1 MTELEEPIGFE
12 ESELEE
18 SKEEEKKQNTL
29 TNILRWIYR
38 NVRFLLIP
46 GSRLKELS
54 KRELEYEKTIS
65 KRKFI
70 RRLKSVLTIVGISI
84 IFLVLTF
91 AVFGHWIA
99 PYSFESQTMG
109 LFPGPYSPPSPEHLL
124 GTTNLGRDVLSR
136 IIYGARAS
144 LIIAFPAVGVSLII
158 GIFLGTVAG
167 YFSGWIDMIV
177 MRIMDVLLSF
187 PGLILALV
195 FVAII
200 GQRIEAFMFAFGIL
214 GVPSYSR
221 LIRASVLQAKELPYV
236 QAAKVVGANNRRVMF
251 KHILPN
257 VINPIIISVTF
268 DIGAVILNLAGL
280 AFLGYTDPRLIDW
293 GKEIW
298 ISMNRLFDAP
308 WAVFWPGLMIL
319 ISVLGFMLL
328 GDGLRDALDPRLRN
342 I

>member
-1 MTELEEPIGFE
+1 MTELEETIEFKEIETE
-12 ESELEE
+12 ESR
-18 SKEEEKKQNTL
+18 EEEEKQNTL
-29 TNILRWIYR
+29 IIILRWIFK
-38 NVRFLLIP
+38 NIKFLFVP
-46 GSRLKELS
+46 GSRLEELS
-54 KRELEYEKTIS
+54 KREFEYEKTIS

-70 RRLKSVLTIVGISI
+70 RRLKSFLTLVGIII
-84 IFLVLTF
+84 IFVVITF
-91 AVFGHWIA
+91 AIFGQWIA

-109 LFPGPYSPPSPEHLL
+109 MFLGSYEPPSPEHLL
-124 GTTNLGRDVLSR
+124 GTTSLGRDVLSR

-144 LIIAFPAVGVSLII
+144 LVIAFPAVGFSVIV
-158 GIFLGTVAG
+158 GILLGTMAG
-167 YFSGWIDMIV
+167 YFGSWLDLIL

-200 GQRIEAFMFAFGIL
+200 GQRIEAFMFAFGII
-214 GVPSYSR
+214 GVPSYAR

-236 QAAKVVGANNRRVMF
+236 QAAKVVGANNRRIMF
-251 KHILPN
+251 KHIIPN

-268 DIGAVILNLAGL
+268 DIGSVILNLAGL
-280 AFLGYTDPRLIDW
+280 AFLGFTDPGLIDW

-298 ISMNRLFDAP
+298 ISMARLFDAP

-319 ISVLGFMLL
+319 ITVLGFMLL

>member
-1 MTELEEPIGFE
+1 M
-12 ESELEE
+12 
-18 SKEEEKKQNTL
+18 
-29 TNILRWIYR
+29 
-38 NVRFLLIP
+38 
-46 GSRLKELS
+46 
-54 KRELEYEKTIS
+54 
-65 KRKFI
+65 
-70 RRLKSVLTIVGISI
+70 
-84 IFLVLTF
+84 
-91 AVFGHWIA
+91 
-99 PYSFESQTMG
+99 
-109 LFPGPYSPPSPEHLL
+109 
-124 GTTNLGRDVLSR
+124 
-136 IIYGARAS
+136 AS

-328 GDGLRDALDPRLRN
+328 GDGLRDALDPRQSHRLAGPV
-342 I
+342 